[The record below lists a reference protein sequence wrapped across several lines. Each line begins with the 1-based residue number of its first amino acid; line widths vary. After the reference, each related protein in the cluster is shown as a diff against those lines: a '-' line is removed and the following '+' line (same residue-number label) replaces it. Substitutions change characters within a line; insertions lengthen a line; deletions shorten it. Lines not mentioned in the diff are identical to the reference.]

1 MSENDNDDCNVEDIL
16 GDLLANDDE
25 SDSNDQPPKTVL
37 KELDFNFL
45 DDVDNSTNK
54 ITEIDHKKELR
65 LLNHDEDSSDE
76 DDKKYFEDQK
86 YSEAGKEIKL
96 LLKNQEFDQNE
107 SSILKESPVFKSSP
121 MKNNSSS
128 WDDVKEKVKNNT
140 FVKSP
145 KSSITKSN
153 NSVKD
158 KAKTGPLIEWLNKP
172 SDIYTDPIFGLRI
185 ITPLVSSAELKERMK
200 DRTAV
205 TVSRVKQFIST
216 QNLDNDWVISG
227 VLIQRSSTKKSQK
240 GSQYCI
246 WTISD
251 LSENINKV
259 SIFLFKNAYKLFWKT
274 AEGSVVGI
282 LNPNILESRNDNVQA
297 TLSVDVAQ
305 KIMILGTSKDMGKC
319 KSKKKNGDLCGN
331 IVNINRCEYCIY
343 HVKQEYN
350 KASRRSDLQT
360 DINNRRFGN
369 NLSVKPKSS
378 APGIYSQ
385 GNHHNMLAIPA
396 KRNLKMEQKDSE
408 RLAMLRGAT
417 PSSQKPLERKMELAN
432 SKSCMVELTREQAK
446 KDQDRLNKIRN
457 YNLNKPLVNLPLNS
471 NTSSILSPLK
481 PTSTATIQEKKPAN
495 SLAALSIP
503 RLSIGLQGDTI
514 DFSTPIPKKRINS
527 AKMNAINWIKQ
538 NGGIKQANPNKIGES
553 REKIEATSKRRRND
567 DEKEEMP
574 KAKKMNSVS
583 DKFKELLEMESAHTD
598 LIEKSQD
605 NEKEKYFN
613 KLEAKERMEEKM
625 INTFKVECKAV
636 KCLICRYTALSASD
650 LCKEKKHPLRVF
662 DAIKSFFKC
671 SDCGNRT
678 VSLDRIPSLSCNKC
692 KSSNWVRAAMMD
704 EKKMNISSAALSIRG
719 GEQKFMGS
727 DVKDTNLNLLVP
739 ESDNN

>member
-1 MSENDNDDCNVEDIL
+1 MSENENDDCNVEDIL

-54 ITEIDHKKELR
+54 VTEVDHKKEIR
-65 LLNHDEDSSDE
+65 LLNNDEDSSDE

-86 YSEAGKEIKL
+86 YSDAGREVKL
-96 LLKNQEFDQNE
+96 LLKNQEFDKNE
-107 SSILKESPVFKSSP
+107 SSISKESPVFKSSL

-128 WDDVKEKVKNNT
+128 WDDVNEKVKNNT
-140 FVKSP
+140 FAKSP
-145 KSSITKSN
+145 KSSIIKCAN
-153 NSVKD
+153 NVKD
-158 KAKTGPLIEWLNKP
+158 KAKTGPLVEWLNKP

-185 ITPLVSSAELKERMK
+185 VTPLISSAELKERMR

-205 TVSRVKQFIST
+205 TVSRIKQFIST
-216 QNLDNDWVISG
+216 QNLDNDWAISG
-227 VLIQRSSTKKSQK
+227 VLIQRSPTKKSQN

-251 LSENINKV
+251 LSENVNKV

-360 DINNRRFGN
+360 DVNNRRFGN
-369 NLSVKPKSS
+369 NLSAKPNSS
-378 APGIYSQ
+378 VPGIYSQ

-408 RLAMLRGAT
+408 RLAMLKGVA
-417 PSSQKPLERKMELAN
+417 PPSQKSLENKVELSK

-446 KDQDRLNKIRN
+446 KDQDRLNKIKN
-457 YNLNKPLVNLPLNS
+457 WNLNKPLVNSPLNS
-471 NTSSILSPLK
+471 ETSTILSPLK
-481 PTSTATIQEKKPAN
+481 PTSTAAIQEKKPAN
-495 SLAALSIP
+495 SLATLSIP

-514 DFSTPIPKKRINS
+514 DFSTPIPKKRINA

-538 NGGIKQANPNKIGES
+538 NGGIKQSNPNKIGES

-567 DEKEEMP
+567 DDKEETP
-574 KAKKMNSVS
+574 KAKKMNSMS

-704 EKKMNISSAALSIRG
+704 EKKMNISGAVLSIRG

-727 DVKDTNLNLLVP
+727 DVNDTNLNLLVP

>member
-54 ITEIDHKKELR
+54 ITEVDHKKELR

-153 NSVKD
+153 NSIKD

>member
-153 NSVKD
+153 NSIKD